1 MIETETQTQL
11 LQFVG
16 FALKRHEEKKVWVLV
31 NLYQLVGKQD
41 YWLHVEEKYNRPD
54 ITYLRRSLGEKRL
67 PNEITNHFDISN
79 KDFSV
84 LKDKL
89 ESRYK
94 TFDWYWNK

>member
-16 FALKRHEEKKVWVLV
+16 FALKRHEKGVWVLV
-31 NLYQLVGKQD
+31 TLYQLVGKQD

-54 ITYLRRSLGEKRL
+54 IAYLRRSLGEKRL
-67 PNEITNHFDISN
+67 PNEIANHFDISN

-94 TFDWYWNK
+94 TFDWHWNK